1 MLLMGAQHAHP
12 VPGQARASGT
22 GVRWTILAFQMRA
35 FPLHSRVL
43 PWCAAVLFG
52 LWAPAL
58 KAQQADAD
66 AACTRHAEARGDGFR
81 LYSSD
86 GGKHQLEA
94 LRCYPDFLYA
104 KRKGKWAVLDTAAR
118 FRTPFRYNHLEA
130 FDRGLAAVRIDG
142 RQGYIDP
149 RGQPVIPIRFRKIRR
164 LGGERFLARDSS
176 GWHLYDRKG
185 MVLNTEPYAKVSA
198 FYDGFAVTRTADLYG
213 VITRDGRELCPPR
226 YTELR
231 KFFEGYAMVQR
242 DGKWGHLDTLGRE
255 VIPPVYDE
263 VFVFYQ
269 GLALARKGEKWGYIN
284 RFNDAVLPFRYDYVE
299 HFEHGRA
306 LVSMDGQ
313 WGFIARDGQA
323 IIPLV
328 WDRIHPFHDGMA
340 KVEQDGLQG
349 YLGWNGDTIVP
360 PVYEE
365 IYRFVDGIAVTR
377 KDGRYGYI
385 KTDGTVI
392 TPPKF
397 EEAQPFHDGIAVVRR
412 QGRYGAI
419 NREAEVL
426 VPTAYDAVQ
435 AHGGGSISVRQNGA
449 WMYVDALPGEGAVPL
464 DPGVAARIRLGD
476 QWGYI
481 DQFGQAFGF
490 ARGPV
495 EFVDTHADL
504 GRLETDDPAA
514 YTFHF
519 RNAGDRPLRMEDVD
533 LPCGCDAVLSPT
545 TALPPGE
552 MGQLRVECDT
562 WGVEP
567 EWRRNIPVRF
577 ADQASPVL
585 LELSARRRLPDSA
598 RALMDAV
605 PVNGR
610 YVFLL
615 DISAS
620 MDELP
625 LAKMVFT
632 RLAASLCREDNISIV
647 SFNSFSKVELRP
659 TENHAEVV
667 NTIRRLRPAL
677 KTDAARGLRLGF
689 NILAEK
695 RPALEKHLYMASDGD
710 LDPEALQRVLKRYG
724 SPDVL
729 LTVFVFSYT
738 GDRTDYERLQ
748 RQNALDQVRYVYVDR
763 ENIAGVL
770 EEEYTDI
777 GCLAPDHMRQ
787 DSLRYWRVDF
797 EPRLALDGPTRNDRS
812 NIENK
817 STPASGEATAPAT
830 SATPGAASAY
840 LPGDPPPYLEDAPQG
855 LARIRDRRRYGLV
868 DPYDNLVLPPVYEHL
883 DFAGQG
889 LIRTRLGREWRLF
902 DHCRSVT
909 ERAYDS
915 IGRFK
920 AGRALAQRDSVTV
933 LLDALGREYDYLP
946 GLRDN
951 PIYDNPFALEG
962 QPQANLTLLLDLSA
976 SMDRPEKLPLLQE
989 TFMHFSGLLRY
1000 EDRVGMV
1007 SYTQAATV
1015 ELPPTPAWR
1024 RGLLV
1029 ETLEGLR
1036 SRGATRVQEG
1046 LALAYTQTLR
1056 HWSREGNNRVILA
1069 TDGRFEATPEM
1080 LDMLDRYRRRG
1091 IVLTVYLFGED
1102 GRGQHAEALR
1112 ALADRA
1118 GGRFVHV
1125 RRDNMAQAL
1134 LDEVRLLPATP

>member
-1 MLLMGAQHAHP
+1 MRSLPHSIRALSLFCTLGLGTLLQAQ
-12 VPGQARASGT
+12 V
-22 GVRWTILAFQMRA
+22 
-35 FPLHSRVL
+35 
-43 PWCAAVLFG
+43 AATSHT
-52 LWAPAL
+52 
-58 KAQQADAD
+58 KSADAL
-66 AACTRHAEARGDGFR
+66 ACTRHAGVRGGGYR
-81 LYSSD
+81 LRSSD
-86 GGKHQLEA
+86 GGRHQLEA

-118 FRTPFRYNHLEA
+118 FRTPFRYDQIEA
-130 FDRGLAAVRIDG
+130 FDRGLAAVRIG
-142 RQGYIDP
+142 TRQGYIDP
-149 RGQPVIPIRFRKIRR
+149 RGKPVLPIRFQKIRR
-164 LGGERFLARDSS
+164 LGSERLLARDSS
-176 GWHLYDRKG
+176 GWHLYNRQG
-185 MVLNTEPYAKVSA
+185 RVLNAEPYHKVSA
-198 FYDGFAVTRTADLYG
+198 FYDGFAVTRVGDRYG
-213 VITRDGRELCPPR
+213 LITSDGRELCPPR

-255 VIPPVYDE
+255 AIPPIYDE

-284 RFNDAVLPFRYDYVE
+284 RFNEAVLPFAYDYVE
-299 HFEHGRA
+299 HFEDGRA
-306 LVSMDGQ
+306 LVSVDGKWGYIAQDGQ
-313 WGFIARDGQA
+313 E
-323 IIPLV
+323 IIPIA
-328 WDRIHPFHDGMA
+328 WDRIHSFHDGMA
-340 KVEQDGLQG
+340 KVEQKGLQG
-349 YLGWNGDTIVP
+349 YLGWDGDTIIP
-360 PVYEE
+360 PDYDE
-365 IYRFVDGIAVTR
+365 IYRFLDGIAVTR
-377 KDGRYGYI
+377 RDGQYGYI
-385 KTDGTVI
+385 KSDGSII
-392 TPPKF
+392 TAPSW
-397 EEAQPFHDGIAVVRR
+397 EEAQPFHDGIAVVR
-412 QGRYGAI
+412 QDGRYGAI
-419 NREAEVL
+419 NREAELL

-435 AHGGGSISVRQNGA
+435 AHGGGSISVRQDGA
-449 WMYVDALPGEGAVPL
+449 WMYVDAFPGQGAVPL

-490 ARGPV
+490 ASGPV

-504 GRLETDDPAA
+504 GQLETDDPAA

-519 RNAGDRPLRMEDVD
+519 RNAGDRPLTLSDVE
-533 LPCGCDAVLSPT
+533 LPCGCAYVASS
-545 TALPPGE
+545 TAPLPPGE

-567 EWRRNIPVRF
+567 EWHRNIPVRF
-577 ADQASPVL
+577 AEQENPVL
-585 LELSARRRLPDSA
+585 LKLSARRQLPDSA
-598 RALMDAV
+598 KALMDAV

-632 RLAASLCREDNISIV
+632 RLAASLCRDDNISIV

-695 RPALEKHLYMASDGD
+695 RAALEKHLYMASDGD
-710 LDPEALQRVLKRYG
+710 LDPAALQRVLTRYG

-738 GDRTDYERLQ
+738 GDKTDYERLH
-748 RQNALDQVRYVYVDR
+748 RQNNLEQVRYVYVDR

-777 GCLAPDHMRQ
+777 GCLAPDRMRQ

-797 EPRLALDGPTRNDRS
+797 EPGMARALPGLEQPIQNDRS
-812 NIENK
+812 EIGSK
-817 STPASGEATAPAT
+817 TSRQASSASGEAQTDKPVHSDAV
-830 SATPGAASAY
+830 AA
-840 LPGDPPPYLEDAPQG
+840 LPPYLEDAPPG

-868 DPYDNLVLPPVYEHL
+868 DPYDNLVLPPVYEQL
-883 DFAGQG
+883 DFAGEG
-889 LIRTRLGREWRLF
+889 LIRTRLGSEWRLF
-902 DHCRSVT
+902 DRCRQVS

-915 IGRFK
+915 IGRFE
-920 AGRALAQRDSVTV
+920 AGRALARRDSVTV
-933 LLDALGREYDYLP
+933 LLDVLGREYEHVP
-946 GLRDN
+946 GLREN
-951 PIYDNPFALEG
+951 PIYEDPFALEG
-962 QPQANLTLLLDLSA
+962 QPQVNLTLLLDLSA

-989 TFMHFSGLLRY
+989 TFKHFSGLLRY
-1000 EDRVGMV
+1000 EDRVGIV

-1015 ELPPTPAWR
+1015 ELPPIRAWQ
-1024 RGLLV
+1024 RGRLV

-1036 SRGATRVQEG
+1036 SRGATRIQEG
-1046 LALAYTQTLR
+1046 LALAYSQTLR
-1056 HWSREGNNRVILA
+1056 HWSKSGNNRVILA

-1080 LDMLDRYRRRG
+1080 LELLDRYQRRG

-1112 ALADRA
+1112 ALSQRA

-1125 RRDNMAQAL
+1125 REDNMAEAL
-1134 LDEVRLLPATP
+1134 LEEVQLLPQTP